1 MGASCGGEVYIFHA
15 RIIWK
20 DVRMG
25 VKLALNIAADELE
38 KTREFIKNW
47 YGCERVFSEQDGRK
61 NGIFN
66 KCRLCKWIC
75 GSAT

>member
-15 RIIWK
+15 RVIWK

-47 YGCERVFSEQDGRK
+47 YGCEKVFLSYENRG
-61 NGIFN
+61 
-66 KCRLCKWIC
+66 
-75 GSAT
+75 